1 MWGHMNSVMDPNL
14 LHLLLQQAPFL
25 DVILPVLEL
34 DDEKQRRQGHVDHSS
49 QRWRKARESI

>member
-1 MWGHMNSVMDPNL
+1 MNSVMDPNL